1 MKKTG
6 IALLVSLYYLGGL
19 IVFSSNYIQKDI
31 QEFEQLKLSFA
42 VDYASDAAI
51 CELLNSKDLSMDYS
65 ETNYLSADPN
75 LALETFID
83 VFSANYGLN
92 FDETN
97 EDHIK
102 MNFIPAFVVAMYDGY
117 YIATPTL
124 ISNTNNYPENEL
136 SDGDWDLKFGPKLP
150 YKYEYN
156 GSTYALNMGGEYAL
170 KLNNNMLSKHK
181 GLPPGISST
190 EDNLGEI
197 SRIISSNIS
206 YTINKLNET
215 NTRWANTFYI
225 PRDLTTYTG
234 VNCIEGPSVLALVQN
249 VDLATSRPISAFSV
263 AGSKIQKA
271 RMVAGYTRDGIK
283 YYCYADKLPSSINAE
298 NLYPTIKEAA
308 RAGYYC
314 DIKYME

>member
-1 MKKTG
+1 MKRTG
-6 IALLVSLYYLGGL
+6 IALLICLYYIGGL
-19 IVFSSNYIQKDI
+19 IIFSTSYIKKDL
-31 QEFEQLKLSFA
+31 QEFEQLRLSFA

-51 CELLNSKDLSMDYS
+51 WELLNSKDLSMDYS
-65 ETNYLSADPN
+65 DTNYLSADPK
-75 LALETFID
+75 LALETFVD

-97 EDHIK
+97 KAHIK

-117 YIATPTL
+117 YVATPTL
-124 ISNTNNYPENEL
+124 VNNDYNYPENEINN
-136 SDGDWDLKFGPKLP
+136 GDWDLLFGPKLP
-150 YKYEYN
+150 YTYEYN
-156 GSTYALNMGGEYAL
+156 GSTYALNMSGENAL
-170 KLNNNMLSKHK
+170 KINKNMLSTHK
-181 GLPPGISST
+181 DLPPGISSK

-206 YTINKLNET
+206 YTVNKLNET

-225 PRDLTTYTG
+225 PRNLTTYTG
-234 VNCIEGPSVLALVQN
+234 VNSIEGPSVLALVQN
-249 VDLATSRPISAFSV
+249 VDLATLRPISAFSV

-271 RMVAGYTRDGIK
+271 RMVAGYTRDGTK
-283 YYCYADKLPSSINAE
+283 YYCYADKLPTFINVE

-308 RAGYYC
+308 TAGYYC